1 MESFAIENLSFSYPR
16 REKPI
21 LSDISLKIDQGE
33 FIALCGASG
42 SGKTTLLRQLKPQ
55 MAPHGKLSGRILC
68 LGQDLA
74 DLDLRQS
81 SGLIGFVQ
89 QNPDQQIVTDK
100 VWHELAFGLENLG
113 LKQEVIRLKV
123 AEMASFFGIGEWFY
137 RDVHSL
143 SGGQKQLLNLA
154 AIMAMSPKILIL
166 DEPTSQ
172 LDPIAAS
179 EFLNIIARLHREL
192 GLTIIMTEHRLEEVL
207 PLAQRMI
214 VLEDGK
220 ILADSSPY
228 QVGRALA
235 AQKHALFAAMPT
247 PMRIYAALNSDLA
260 CPLTVNE
267 GRIWLNQHLAANP
280 DNQQLKPISAP
291 AYGELM
297 LEMKDIWFKYQK
309 QGTDILKGL
318 NLQLHQG
325 EFLSILGGNGMGK
338 STALSILAGRNR
350 PYRGKV
356 KLYQQDDGLF
366 LGVLPQNPQTLFVKS
381 TVLSDLEEVFEQSNI
396 DANIQK
402 QRLTEMINLCR
413 LKSLLNQH
421 PYDLS
426 GGEQQRLALAK
437 VLLLRPQ
444 VLLLDEPTKG
454 LDAEFKDQL
463 AIILQQLLA
472 VGKSIIMVCHDLEF
486 AAKYAHNCALLF
498 DGKIVAQ
505 APTQEFFGGN
515 NFYTTAANRLARHI
529 WPKAIIAEQIIEAL
543 GGQISNSTKPPDLSI
558 PTNKQQDDSDN
569 PANNG
574 INLNADN
581 QDDTSLEQVIARKNQ
596 NLFNQISFPRKIMAT
611 IALALIIG
619 LAYINIGTMQQL
631 LNIAPGQEIN
641 YSPMQILDFSWPFIL
656 MIGAF
661 LLFIFALWADNSP
674 RPQYLKNKA
683 STKSLIMAGLLFL
696 SIPLTIYL
704 GISFLENRHYYLIA
718 LLIICQTMLPFALVF
733 EGRKPQARE
742 LVLIAVLC
750 ALAVAGR
757 AAFFMLPQF
766 KPVVAIVII
775 VGVAFGRET
784 GFLVGA
790 ISGFTSNFFFG
801 QGPWTPWQMFSFGLI
816 GFVAGAIFHSG
827 LLKHNKIA
835 LAIFGGWA
843 SFFLYGLVMNCFATL
858 NFQAGFNWSTYLT
871 TIALALPFDL
881 IHALATAIFIWIIAQ
896 PMLEKLE
903 RIKIKYGLIK

>member
-16 REKPI
+16 RQRPV
-21 LSDISLKIDQGE
+21 LTDISLKIGQGE
-33 FIALCGASG
+33 FVALCGASG

-55 MAPHGKLSGRILC
+55 MTPHGQLSGRILC

-74 DLDLRQS
+74 ALDLRQS

-113 LKQEVIRLKV
+113 LEQEVIRLKV

-179 EFLNIIARLHREL
+179 EFLNIVARLHREL

-228 QVGRALA
+228 QVGQALA
-235 AQKHALFAAMPT
+235 AQKHGLFAAMPT

-267 GRIWLNQHLAANP
+267 GRNWLNQHLAANP
-280 DNQQLKPISAP
+280 DYQQLKPISAP
-291 AYGELM
+291 AHGELM

-309 QGTDILKGL
+309 QGADILKGL
-318 NLQLHQG
+318 DLQLHQG

-381 TVLSDLEEVFEQSNI
+381 TVLSDLEEVFEQSAI
-396 DANIQK
+396 DLSSQK
-402 QRLTEMINLCR
+402 QRLAEMIKLCQLEGL
-413 LKSLLNQH
+413 LKQH

-437 VLLLRPQ
+437 VLLLSPQ

-454 LDAEFKDQL
+454 LDAEFKGQL
-463 AIILQQLLA
+463 AAILQQLLSE
-472 VGKSIIMVCHDLEF
+472 GKAIIMVCHDLEF

-505 APTQEFFGGN
+505 APTQNFFGGN

-529 WPKAIIAEQIIEAL
+529 WAKAIIAEQIIEAL
-543 GGQISNSTKPPDLSI
+543 GGQISNSTKPPVLSL
-558 PTNKQQDDSDN
+558 PTAINKQQDN
-569 PANNG
+569 Q
-574 INLNADN
+574 DN
-581 QDDTSLEQVIARKNQ
+581 QDDHMLEQELAYKKP
-596 NLFNQISFPRKIMAT
+596 NLFNQISFMRKIMAT

-619 LAYINIGTMQQL
+619 LGYINIGTMQRL
-631 LNIAPGQEIN
+631 LNIEPGQQIN
-641 YSPMQILDFSWPFIL
+641 YSFSEIIAFSLPFIL
-656 MIGAF
+656 MLAAF
-661 LLFIFALWADNSP
+661 LLFMFALWADMRP
-674 RPQYLKNKA
+674 RPQYIKNRA
-683 STKSLIMAGLLFL
+683 TTKSMVLASLVLLL
-696 SIPLTIYL
+696 IPLTIYL

-718 LLIICQTMLPFALVF
+718 LLIICQTMLPFALIF

-816 GFVAGAIFHSG
+816 GFVAGAIFYSG
-827 LLKHNKIA
+827 LLKHNKVV

-881 IHALATAIFIWIIAQ
+881 IHALATAIFIWIIAL

-903 RIKIKYGLIK
+903 RIKIKYGLIN